1 MLKRG
6 MLAIVAGLMAGAV
19 QADFFQDYMI
29 DPEDGM
35 LDGSRYLSEVPQG
48 FLPIPMVITEPAV
61 GAGLGMG
68 AIFFTKVRNKK
79 SSGSLVTVRPFCR
92 ITSVWWGWVPRKMER
107 ARQDWGTWVS
117 GIMTAFVIAVLPCFL
132 I

>member
-6 MLAIVAGLMAGAV
+6 VLAIVAGLMTGTV

-48 FLPIPMVITEPAV
+48 FLPIPMIITEPAV
-61 GAGLGMG
+61 GAGL
-68 AIFFTKVRNKK
+68 
-79 SSGSLVTVRPFCR
+79 SL
-92 ITSVWWGWVPRKMER
+92 IH
-107 ARQDWGTWVS
+107 
-117 GIMTAFVIAVLPCFL
+117 I
-132 I
+132 

>member
-1 MLKRG
+1 MLKQG
-6 MLAIVAGLMAGAV
+6 MLAVVTGLMAGAA

-68 AIFFTKVRNKK
+68 AVFFHESEEQKK
-79 SSGSLVTVRPFCR
+79 QRLFDVLRPFR
-92 ITSVWWGWVPRKMER
+92 ISLIVPN
-107 ARQDWGTWVS
+107 
-117 GIMTAFVIAVLPCFL
+117 L
-132 I
+132 IESLLL